1 MILVTGSSGFVGRS
15 LMRALREAGR
25 PAKTYTGRIND
36 PLRLREELSGVKI
49 VIHLAGSETRDKLR
63 LLLHVDIEGTQRLI
77 EECQRAEVERL
88 IVVSRMNAD
97 PNSHY
102 ALLHAKGE
110 VERLVRGSGI
120 PYTIL
125 RSATLF
131 GRGDRFLSVI
141 ADLAFWTWP
150 FVWLPG
156 GGRVAM
162 QPLWV
167 EDFVRCLLA
176 CLDRSELENQ
186 IVQVAGEER
195 FHYSEIV
202 NQVLFTAGLK
212 RVPITPSLK
221 LVRPFSLL
229 IFGWRRHPP
238 VTRFFLDRFSSPE
251 VAPLDSVLHQ
261 FNFRPGHLGQHIAY
275 LRPGARR
282 RISFES

>member
-141 ADLAFWTWP
+141 AGLAFWTWP

-221 LVRPFSLL
+221 LVRPLSLL

-282 RISFES
+282 RFSFES